1 MKSKVFNRTAEILF
15 LLLAFL
21 GLGYWLGFDNIITR
35 FFMKKVLLSP
45 FNIVGIIM
53 IICSFCGIW
62 IGKARGH
69 RLLVICK
76 IINIC
81 FSINLILNLL
91 GINII

>member
-1 MKSKVFNRTAEILF
+1 MKMKVFRRTIEILL

-21 GLGYWLGFDNIITR
+21 GLGYWLGFDNVITT

-62 IGKARGH
+62 VGRATGH
-69 RLLVICK
+69 KLLVICK
-76 IINIC
+76 VINVC
-81 FSINLILNLL
+81 FSINLILNMF